1 MGRSPSPS
9 RRTTLFVGNLSY
21 YTRAKDLQH
30 DFGRYGSVKYV
41 DVPIRPG
48 TNKPK
53 GFAFVEFDRAD
64 DAELARRKLDHAMI
78 DGREVRVEFAGAP
91 PRRRRSPPPRDRR
104 RSRSRSPRRDRD
116 RDSRERSVEGPRGRS
131 RDDSRKRSRSPDRD
145 GKDSPV
151 KKSPRVSP
159 KREARSKSPV
169 REARSKSPVREA
181 RSKSPV
187 REARSKSPVREARSK
202 SPVRESRRDSPLAES
217 KDVDD
222 AKSPVDAKEESSD

>member
-1 MGRSPSPS
+1 MGTSTAIHRIHPHVARMFVRASC
-9 RRTTLFVGNLSY
+9 TLPRDGPKNTAAFLSICCIPLLV
-21 YTRAKDLQH
+21 RAV
-30 DFGRYGSVKYV
+30 RYCEQACAV
-41 DVPIRPG
+41 
-48 TNKPK
+48 
-53 GFAFVEFDRAD
+53 AFSWLYRAD

-169 REARSKSPVREA
+169 REARSKSPVRE
-181 RSKSPV
+181 
-187 REARSKSPVREARSK
+187 
-202 SPVRESRRDSPLAES
+202 SRRDSPLAES